1 MYQAKFTQTDDQSMI
16 QTGVSPSAACPDS
29 VYDSQREFAQQEPT
43 AVETQKQCRRNA
55 SFESKFEGLIFAAIK
70 EYFSLEQF
78 ENLRDALIYQRQY
91 TVGAVNGKVSRV
103 SMNFQKIAVE
113 CELTEKQCKDKFQKL
128 VAKELSQ
135 PWPEETVAAVKKKQK
150 SCGNAQVQATRRRK
164 AKSKLFSKMSLS
176 LNRRYSTTARI
187 WPTQSTTKLSSWRSD
202 KIKYYFIYHISVF

>member
-29 VYDSQREFAQQEPT
+29 VYDSQREFVQQEPT

-70 EYFSLEQF
+70 EYFTLEQF
-78 ENLRDALIYQRQY
+78 QNLRDALLYQRQY

-113 CELTEKQCKDKFQKL
+113 CELTEKQCKDKFQQL

-135 PWPEETVAAVKKKQK
+135 PWPEETVAAVKKKIEELWQLPSASDAEK
-150 SCGNAQVQATRRRK
+150 
-164 AKSKLFSKMSLS
+164 KSKIKTILEDEFKFKQKVQH
-176 LNRRYSTTARI
+176 NRQDMANIINY
-187 WPTQSTTKLSSWRSD
+187 
-202 KIKYYFIYHISVF
+202 KIKQLEK